1 MNFNGPIILDFVQ
14 ASIVCAFV
22 VTVNSLKKNKTVNEL
37 KLRGKQTEKLVKTLK
52 MKDRCP
58 KSVGDAKQTLE
69 IRVEPGG
76 AARDN
81 GNEIYFSSCTYK
93 YVGAR

>member
-1 MNFNGPIILDFVQ
+1 M
-14 ASIVCAFV
+14 SY
-22 VTVNSLKKNKTVNEL
+22 
-37 KLRGKQTEKLVKTLK
+37 TEK

-76 AARDN
+76 AVRDN
-81 GNEIYFSSCTYK
+81 GNGIYFSSCTYMLERDRAGEAK
-93 YVGAR
+93 